1 MSDVFDLI
9 KRAENGSALSLPEVE
24 ALMAADSDEEISE
37 MYAAARRVRD
47 RVFGNKLF
55 IYGFVY
61 FSTYCKNNCA
71 FCYYRRTNDLHRY
84 RKTKDEVLKL
94 SASLEDAGVN
104 LVDLTMGED
113 PRMYAD
119 GHRNLIDLVQG
130 VRDEVDIG
138 IMVSPG
144 AIERDAF
151 PKLRDAG
158 ADWFACYQE
167 THDRELFSKLRL
179 EQDYDFRINQRKWA
193 MEAGILAEDG
203 MLVGLGE
210 TVAER
215 AEAIVK
221 MGESG
226 CDQIRAM
233 TFVPQKG
240 TPMETIVPHDST
252 DELKAIAVMR
262 LLYHDR
268 LIPGSLDVEGIAGL
282 KTRVDA
288 GANVITSI
296 IPPYEELAGV
306 AQPELNINDGH
317 RSVDYVINMIEDMGK
332 HVASNSEY
340 RNVLNERKAKLK
352 VVS

>member
-1 MSDVFDLI
+1 MSDVYDLI
-9 KRAENGSALSLPEVE
+9 KRAENGARLNLDEVE
-24 ALMAADSDEEISE
+24 ALMATKDAGEISE

-71 FCYYRRTNDLHRY
+71 FCYYWRTNDLLRY

-113 PRMYAD
+113 PRLYAN
-119 GHRNLIDLVQG
+119 GQAELLDLVKG

-144 AIERDAF
+144 AIDRETF
-151 PKLRDAG
+151 PKLKEAG

-167 THDRELFSKLRL
+167 THNRELFARLRL
-179 EQDYDFRINQRKWA
+179 EQDYDFRANQRRWA
-193 MEAGILAEDG
+193 MDAGILAEDG

-210 TVAER
+210 TPRDR
-215 AEAIVK
+215 AEAILC

-233 TFVPQKG
+233 TFVPQSG
-240 TPMETIVPHDST
+240 TPMEGLVPQDST
-252 DELKAIAVMR
+252 EELKSIAVMR
-262 LLYHDR
+262 LLFQDR

-332 HVASNSEY
+332 KVATNSEY
-340 RNVLNERKAKLK
+340 KNLLNERKAKLR
-352 VVS
+352 VSQ

>member
-1 MSDVFDLI
+1 MQDVFDLI
-9 KRAENGSALSLPEVE
+9 KRAEKGSSLTADEVE
-24 ALMAADSDEEISE
+24 ALMATSSEEEISE

-47 RVFGNKLF
+47 HVFGNKLF

-113 PRMYAD
+113 PKMYAD
-119 GHRNLIDLVQG
+119 GQKELLDLVKG

-144 AIERDAF
+144 AIDQATF
-151 PKLRDAG
+151 PKLKDAG

-167 THDRELFSKLRL
+167 THNRDLFNKLRL

-193 MEAGILAEDG
+193 MESGILAEDG

-210 TVAER
+210 SARDR
-215 AEAIVK
+215 AEAIMC
-221 MGESG
+221 MGASG

-233 TFVPQKG
+233 TFVPQQG

-340 RNVLNERKAKLK
+340 RSVLNDRKAKLK
-352 VVS
+352 VAQ